1 MTPNKKYILTYM
13 DYGIITQVYCAYA
26 TTTKSYPNPKYNF
39 LPKEKQNLLWFAP
52 DIDGVEIFAYDEY
65 FDMKMCFEGLMYENE
80 RFYYND
86 EGFGQYIYDFLINEI
101 KYYGF
106 MGRVE
111 VYK

>member
-1 MTPNKKYILTYM
+1 
-13 DYGIITQVYCAYA
+13 
-26 TTTKSYPNPKYNF
+26 
-39 LPKEKQNLLWFAP
+39 
-52 DIDGVEIFAYDEY
+52 
-65 FDMKMCFEGLMYENE
+65 MKMCFEDLMYENE